1 MHRNVLCLLVFLAS
15 ISPHR
20 AWAGSDSD
28 WHAVYDA
35 YAAGFNAVQL
45 RTNFGFDAQG
55 YRVSVQ
61 SRTVGLVDLF
71 VGSRQF
77 TAAEGVWQGERPQPR
92 QFKADGL
99 WRGKRRVALIDY
111 QQGMPVIRDLVP
123 PETSRE
129 PVSPQLQANT
139 LDTLSP
145 LAFLA
150 YRVAATGNCDA
161 TAHTFDG
168 RRLEAV
174 TTRTGGWEI
183 LPPST
188 VSVFTGRA
196 LRCDFEAHQI
206 GGFVPGEDREAA
218 AQPRRGSIWVASPA
232 AGAPPLPVQISL
244 EYGWLGH
251 ATAYL
256 SEIGRGS
263 TGAPREAAVGT
274 D

>member
-1 MHRNVLCLLVFLAS
+1 MRRNILCLLLFWAS
-15 ISPHR
+15 IPPRPASAAPD
-20 AWAGSDSD
+20 AD

-45 RTNFGFDAQG
+45 RTSFGFDAQG
-55 YRVSVQ
+55 YRLSVQ
-61 SRTVGLVDLF
+61 SRTLGLVDLF

-92 QFKADGL
+92 QFRADGL
-99 WRGKRRVALIDY
+99 WRGKRRTALIDY
-111 QQGMPVIRDLVP
+111 EQGMPVIRDLVP

-129 PVSPQLQANT
+129 PVSPQLQADT

-150 YRVAATGNCDA
+150 YRVAMTGNCDA
-161 TAHTFDG
+161 TARTFDG

-174 TTRTGGWEI
+174 TARTGGWEM

-196 LRCDFEAHQI
+196 LRCEFEAHQI
-206 GGFVPGEDREAA
+206 GGFASGEDRERA

-232 AGAPPLPVQISL
+232 PGAPPLPVQIRL

-256 SEIGRGS
+256 SEIGRGPFRNP
-263 TGAPREAAVGT
+263 TGN
-274 D
+274 